1 MLLSFHI
8 WMGLTSSAPACPKRY
23 LALVHCYILYA
34 LHEIRYLQI
43 LKIFILKTAIKLCV
57 ITFSA
62 WLWKL
67 HYSICQWSFPS
78 WRHISNSCC
87 SNTSDFLDVQH
98 ALQTQRNTP
107 ASVPCVL
114 PQYLPKWWLSKQLY
128 SGLWMQSVP
137 WLKASNNNK
146 SEYIH
151 YACFCCLE
159 KLRHSGNKPPNFI
172 AF

>member
-1 MLLSFHI
+1 MLPLFHI
-8 WMGLTSSAPACPKRY
+8 WVGLTSSAPSCPKRY
-23 LALVHCYILYA
+23 FALVHCYRLYA

-98 ALQTQRNTP
+98 SLQTQRNTP
-107 ASVPCVL
+107 ASVLCVL
-114 PQYLPKWWLSKQLY
+114 RSTYRSDGCQNSCTVAFECQVCHDWKLQTTINLSI
-128 SGLWMQSVP
+128 
-137 WLKASNNNK
+137 
-146 SEYIH
+146 YIM
-151 YACFCCLE
+151 L
-159 KLRHSGNKPPNFI
+159 
-172 AF
+172 AFVAWKN